1 MNYFASIFRN
11 FVLIVSLS
19 LFFSCGNDKN
29 KSKDFSKT
37 HIIPKTETFNVTPK
51 ENTSRISASEV
62 SKLEKYNSETG
73 TYIFSDDADEVENL
87 EVGKVVLFETH
98 SLRKITA
105 IKKEGGKI
113 IVESEYAR
121 LTDYF
126 KEADISYSA
135 PITWNDTDITNAKVT
150 LGQPI
155 ATLAAPFLAIVDG
168 EEDGL
173 HVKIEREI
181 RGWKVSFELTPE
193 AGDKLKIKLKSEKE
207 RVCSIAAEG
216 YISSFTS
223 NANIQIQG
231 GETQQFSYTN
241 DGLEGE
247 VELKFAAV
255 GLGSDIAILEIPATI
270 ERTIL
275 VQGILPVTLRLKANL
290 KIYPE
295 VAAGSSSQA
304 SMKLTYNSNFGFSY
318 GNGSM
323 SATGGVSNDTAE
335 QTGDSNTAT
344 AGIAGM
350 GVGVEFPRFEVGI
363 LGNTVVPYLLLNTH
377 ASSYLSTGL
386 LDNTPCH
393 TATLKYEAHAGVTM
407 NFLGITSI
415 NNDYKIFEQQKR
427 WKAEGSHCGD

>member
-1 MNYFASIFRN
+1 MKSSNLF
-11 FVLIVSLS
+11 LLVST
-19 LFFSCGNDKN
+19 LFLMVSCNGDKN
-29 KSKDFSKT
+29 KSQGNSKP
-37 HIIPKTETFNVTPK
+37 HIIPKSETFKATTK
-51 ENTSRISASEV
+51 ENTTTITASEID
-62 SKLEKYNSETG
+62 KLESYNSETG
-73 TYIFSDDADEVENL
+73 TYTFSGSADEVEDL

-105 IKKEGGKI
+105 VKKEGGKI

-126 KEADISYSA
+126 KEASISYSA
-135 PITWNDTDITNAKVT
+135 PVSWDKKGIAATKVT

-155 ATLAAPFLAIVDG
+155 AVMANPSLLLLQDIENETSISL
-168 EEDGL
+168 
-173 HVKIEREI
+173 EREI
-181 RGWKVSFELTPE
+181 RGWKVGFELQPE
-193 AGDKLKIKLKSEKE
+193 SGGKLNITLSAEKE
-207 RVCSIAAEG
+207 RICSIKAEG
-216 YISSFTS
+216 FISSFTS
-223 NANIQIQG
+223 NATIEIGN
-231 GETQQFSYTN
+231 GETQEFSYNN

-255 GLGSDIAILEIPATI
+255 GLGSEIAILEIPATI

-275 VQGILPVTLRLKANL
+275 VQGIIPVTLRLKANL

-304 SMKLTYNSNFGFSY
+304 SMKLTYNSNLGFSY

-323 SATGGVSNDTAE
+323 STTGGVSNDTAE

-350 GVGVEFPRFEVGI
+350 GVGVEFPRFEIGI

-386 LDNTPCH
+386 LDNRPCH
-393 TATLKYEAHAGVTM
+393 TATIKYEAHAGVSM
-407 NFLGITSI
+407 DFLGVMSI
-415 NNDYKIFEQQKR
+415 NNDYKIFEDERR
-427 WKAEGSHCGD
+427 WTAEGSHCSD

>member
-1 MNYFASIFRN
+1 MIALLL
-11 FVLIVSLS
+11 FV
-19 LFFSCGNDKN
+19 FSCGSDKN

-37 HIIPKTETFNVTPK
+37 HIIPKTETFNATQK
-51 ENTSRISASEV
+51 ENTTRVSASEV
-62 SKLEKYNSETG
+62 SKLEQYNSETG
-73 TYIFSDDADEVENL
+73 TYIFSDDADEIEDL

-105 IKKEGGKI
+105 VKKEAGKI

-126 KEADISYSA
+126 SEASISYSA
-135 PITWNDTDITNAKVT
+135 NVAWDKNGIAATKVS

-155 ATLAAPFLAIVDG
+155 AIMATPSLFMAQEVENEASVS
-168 EEDGL
+168 
-173 HVKIEREI
+173 IEREI
-181 RGWKVSFELTPE
+181 RGWKVGFELEPE
-193 AGDKLKIKLKSEKE
+193 SGGKLNITLSAEKE
-207 RVCSIAAEG
+207 HVCSIKAEG
-216 YISSFTS
+216 FISSFTS
-223 NANIQIQG
+223 TSTIEIGN
-231 GETQQFSYTN
+231 GETQEFSYQN

-255 GLGSDIAILEIPATI
+255 GLGSDIAILEIPATL

-275 VQGILPVTLRLKANL
+275 VQGIIPVTLRLKANL

-295 VAAGSSSQA
+295 VAAGTSSQA

-323 SATGGVSNDTAE
+323 STTGGVSNDTAE

-386 LDNTPCH
+386 LDNRPCH
-393 TATLKYEAHAGVTM
+393 TATLKYEAHAGVSM
-407 NFLGITSI
+407 DFLGVMSV
-415 NNDYKIFEQQKR
+415 NNDYKIFEEQKR
-427 WKAEGSHCGD
+427 WTAEGSHCGD